1 MSHPLSQRVFIALQH
16 VLPQHLLSRLT
27 GYLAA
32 SRIAVLKD
40 FLIRRFIAAFAV
52 DMREA
57 LDPDPASYANFNA
70 FFTRALAPG
79 ARPLDHA
86 PEAMVS
92 PADGAIS
99 QLGRIAAG
107 LVVQAKNHWFSSAEL
122 LGDPRLASR
131 FDEGSFATIYL
142 SPRDYHRV
150 HMPMT
155 GRLVAMRYIPGRLF
169 SVNQSTAENVP
180 RLFARN
186 ERLVCQFETAHGPMV
201 MVLVGAMIV
210 AGIETIWSGP
220 ITPAGQHTLAIDLEM
235 PAGERSLEKGA
246 EMGRFQLGSTVI
258 LLLPRGVAS
267 WEAELVEGSAVRMG
281 ARIATLG

>member
-1 MSHPLSQRVFIALQH
+1 MNHSLPRRAFVALQYL
-16 VLPQHLLSRLT
+16 VPQHLLSRLF
-27 GYLAA
+27 GYLAG
-32 SRIAVLKD
+32 SRIPVLKD

-57 LDPDPASYANFNA
+57 LDPDPSSYADFNA

-79 ARPLDHA
+79 ARPLDSA
-86 PEAMVS
+86 PDPLVS

-99 QLGRIAAG
+99 QLGRIEAG
-107 LVVQAKNHWFSSAEL
+107 RIVQAKGHWFSSAEL
-122 LGDPRLASR
+122 LDDPQLARR

-150 HMPMT
+150 HMPLA
-155 GRLVAMRYIPGRLF
+155 GRLVAMHYIPGCLF
-169 SVNQSTAENVP
+169 SVNQSTAEHVP

-186 ERLVCQFETAHGPMV
+186 ERLVCQFETAHGPLA

-210 AGIETIWSGP
+210 AGIETVWSGP

-235 PAGERSLEKGA
+235 PASERSLEKGA

-267 WEAELVEGSAVRMG
+267 WDPALGEGSTVHMG